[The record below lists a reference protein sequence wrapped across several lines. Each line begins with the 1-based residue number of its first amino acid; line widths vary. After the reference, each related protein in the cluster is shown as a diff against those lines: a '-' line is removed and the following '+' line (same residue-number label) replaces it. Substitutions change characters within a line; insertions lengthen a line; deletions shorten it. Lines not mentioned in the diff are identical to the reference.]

1 MSSRERATGAEPLLR
16 GLTVRL
22 SDQAV
27 RGVVRARS
35 AARTT
40 SHALRTLAARPRT
53 PAAAHAVDHDGGLR
67 PTLSLYIAVGLV
79 AGTLIA
85 LQIVI
90 MRLFSV
96 GWAHFGSLV
105 ISLAMLGFGLTS
117 AIMCIGKGWFERNWH
132 GVARL
137 SLLLFG
143 PLIVAANLA
152 AQQIPINGTVAAADP
167 SEMWRLTGNFL
178 LYMLPFL
185 PGAFFLGTVFLKT
198 QKSFGRVYFADL
210 TGSGLCG
217 LLVLVA
223 MSLVAPEYLLLVPL
237 LLWLAGSV
245 LWFMALGH
253 RREVG
258 RIAAI
263 AAACLALHLVAPAH
277 DVQPMPPVADH
288 TGTIISSAF
297 LQPTSA
303 TLAADRLDL
312 LQDRQ
317 DGPLMWATLGIAGI
331 AALSLVLLPL
341 AFGWRSIFSRNPGRF
356 RTIVYFA
363 CLGAGFIMVEVGL
376 ISKFVPALGNAIVS
390 ASVLITGML
399 VFSGL
404 GSFASERYVD
414 HARTVMPRL
423 FLAIGAL
430 LIGYGLALDRMLDWV
445 ATLPYALRLVLC
457 FALIF
462 PPAFLM
468 GFPMP
473 VAMSWLSRLGKDHM
487 FLWAWGINGCFSVV
501 GAAMV
506 PVIATSFGLAAVL
519 TASGCAYLLAI
530 LGFFAILLP
539 LAEPGARQA
548 A

>member
-1 MSSRERATGAEPLLR
+1 M
-16 GLTVRL
+16 
-22 SDQAV
+22 
-27 RGVVRARS
+27 
-35 AARTT
+35 
-40 SHALRTLAARPRT
+40 
-53 PAAAHAVDHDGGLR
+53 
-67 PTLSLYIAVGLV
+67 

-117 AIMCIGKGWFERNWH
+117 AFMCIGKGWFERNWQ

-152 AQQIPINGTVAAADP
+152 AQQIPFNATVAASDAA
-167 SEMWRLTGNFL
+167 ETWRLAGNFL
-178 LYMLPFL
+178 LYTLPFL

-223 MSLVAPEYLLLVPL
+223 MSLVDPEHLLLVPL
-237 LLWLAGSV
+237 LLWLAASA
-245 LWFMALGH
+245 LWFMALGP
-253 RREVG
+253 RGDVARV
-258 RIAAI
+258 AAI
-263 AAACLALHLVAPAH
+263 AAACVALHLAAPAH
-277 DVQPMPPVADH
+277 DVQPTAPPSDH
-288 TGTIISSAF
+288 AGTIVSSAVHR
-297 LQPTSA
+297 PTSA

-312 LQDRQ
+312 LQGGQ
-317 DGPLMWATLGIAGI
+317 DDLLAWATLGIAGV

-363 CLGAGFIMVEVGL
+363 CTGAGFIMVEVGL

-404 GSFASERYVD
+404 GSFVSERYVD
-414 HARTVMPRL
+414 RARTVMPRL
-423 FLAIGAL
+423 FVAIGAL
-430 LIGYGLALDRMLDWV
+430 LIGYGVALDRMLDWV
-445 ATLPYALRLVLC
+445 ATLPYALRLVMC
-457 FALIF
+457 FVLIF

-473 VAMSWLSRLGKDHM
+473 SPCRGCRDSARITCSCGRGASTAASRW
-487 FLWAWGINGCFSVV
+487 WARRWC
-501 GAAMV
+501 
-506 PVIATSFGLAAVL
+506 
-519 TASGCAYLLAI
+519 
-530 LGFFAILLP
+530 
-539 LAEPGARQA
+539 R
-548 A
+548 